1 MARAIGWVGP
11 SPSTSG
17 EGQVE
22 TMASRSGAVM
32 PDWPGRRIAHQ

>member
-11 SPSTSG
+11 SPSASG
-17 EGQVE
+17 EGQVD

-32 PDWPGRRIAHQ
+32 PDWPGRRNAHQ

>member
-1 MARAIGWVGP
+1 MPRAIGWVGP
-11 SPSTSG
+11 SPKASG
-17 EGQVE
+17 EGQVD